1 MNISFEKEIIAH
13 YKLPSIPKKEW
24 DGKSS
29 FQDGV
34 AIINLLDDTQAY
46 AACRFNKD
54 EDKAPRII
62 KTFGFTPFKDI
73 EKVFVIPSYM
83 DNNVEDAD
91 LDKESKKRAEELA
104 KEARELEGSEKE
116 ESAEDVMGKLPEW
129 IFDHIHNK
137 EEAIAYIR
145 NHRKINGIK
154 KGNIPTTNE
163 NIKLCL
169 YSIYS
174 EMQDKTKNK

>member
-34 AIINLLDDTQAY
+34 AIINLLHDTQAY

-54 EDKAPRII
+54 EDKEPRII
-62 KTFGFTPFKDI
+62 KTFGFTPFKEI
-73 EKVFVIPSYM
+73 AKVFVIPSYM

-116 ESAEDVMGKLPEW
+116 ESAEDVMKQLPEW
-129 IFDHIHNK
+129 IFDHIHSK
-137 EEAIAYIR
+137 EQAIAYIR
-145 NHRKINGIK
+145 NYRKTNGIK
-154 KGNIPTTNE
+154 KGNIPTTDE
-163 NIKLCL
+163 NIKLCM

-174 EMQDKTKNK
+174 EMQNKTKNK

>member
-1 MNISFEKEIIAH
+1 MISFEREVIAH

-34 AIINLLDDTQAY
+34 AVINLIDDTQAY

-54 EDKAPRII
+54 EDSAPRII
-62 KTFGFTPFKDI
+62 KTFGFTPFKEI
-73 EKVFVIPSYM
+73 AKVFVVPSYM

-116 ESAEDVMGKLPEW
+116 ESAEDVMEKLPEW
-129 IFDHIHNK
+129 VFDHIHSK
-137 EEAIAYIR
+137 EQAIAYIR
-145 NHRKINGIK
+145 NYRKTNGIK
-154 KGNIPTTNE
+154 KGNIPTTDE

-174 EMQDKTKNK
+174 ELQKRNK

>member
-1 MNISFEKEIIAH
+1 MISFEREVIAH

-54 EDKAPRII
+54 EDNAPRII
-62 KTFGFTPFKDI
+62 KTFGFTPFKKI
-73 EKVFVIPSYM
+73 AKVFIVPSYM

-116 ESAEDVMGKLPEW
+116 ESAEDVMEKLPEW
-129 IFDHIHNK
+129 IFDHIHSK
-137 EEAIAYIR
+137 EQAIAYIR
-145 NHRKINGIK
+145 NYRKTNGIK
-154 KGNIPTTNE
+154 KGNIPTTDE

-174 EMQDKTKNK
+174 ELQKINK

>member
-1 MNISFEKEIIAH
+1 MISFEREVIAH

-34 AIINLLDDTQAY
+34 AVINLIDDTQAY

-54 EDKAPRII
+54 EDNAPRII
-62 KTFGFTPFKDI
+62 KTFGFTPFKEI
-73 EKVFVIPSYM
+73 AKVFVVPSYM

-116 ESAEDVMGKLPEW
+116 ESAEDVMEKLPEW
-129 IFDHIHNK
+129 IFDHIHSK
-137 EEAIAYIR
+137 EQAIAYIR
-145 NHRKINGIK
+145 NYRKTNGIK
-154 KGNIPTTNE
+154 KGDIPTTDE

-174 EMQDKTKNK
+174 ELQKRNK